1 MLGGMDWVEWH
12 AGYDDPGSRLAH
24 RLRIVREQIRA
35 SLDRPPPGPV
45 TVISLCAGQGRDVI
59 EVLASHPRRAD
70 VRARLVELDP
80 RNAGAATAAARSA
93 GLSGVEAVVG
103 DAGLADEYAGL
114 VPADLVVACGVFGN
128 LTDADVQR
136 TAAACAAL
144 TRAGGTVVWTR
155 HRGAPDRVPAV
166 CSLLEERGFERL
178 FLTPPELGFGVG
190 AHRQTRSPTAMEPGT
205 RMFTFV
211 GGDILRARLDP

>member
-1 MLGGMDWVEWH
+1 MDWVEWH

-24 RLRIVREQIRA
+24 RLRIVQEQIRA
-35 SLDRPPPGPV
+35 ALDRLPPGPV

-59 EVLASHPRRAD
+59 EVLAAHPRRAD

-80 RNAGAATAAARSA
+80 RNVGAATTAARAA
-93 GLSGVEAVVG
+93 GLDGVEAVMG
-103 DAGLADEYAGL
+103 DAGLADQYAGL
-114 VPADLVVACGVFGN
+114 IPADLVVACGVFGN

-136 TAAACAAL
+136 TAAACAGL

-155 HRGAPDRVPAV
+155 HRGDPDRVPAV
-166 CSLLEERGFERL
+166 CSWLEERGFERL

-190 AHRQTRSPTAMEPGT
+190 AHRQTRSPAAIEPGT

-211 GGDILRARLDP
+211 GSDILQARLDP